1 MNTMDIDLSE
11 RTQGFLKAFLL
22 MILPL
27 IALLLGMVL
36 VIENIWYYLLAI
48 TWFGS
53 GMIFY
58 GALTE

>member
-1 MNTMDIDLSE
+1 MDINLSE
-11 RTQGFLKAFLL
+11 QARGFLKAFLL

-27 IALLLGMVL
+27 IALLVGMVL

-53 GMIFY
+53 GMLFY
-58 GALTE
+58 LALTE